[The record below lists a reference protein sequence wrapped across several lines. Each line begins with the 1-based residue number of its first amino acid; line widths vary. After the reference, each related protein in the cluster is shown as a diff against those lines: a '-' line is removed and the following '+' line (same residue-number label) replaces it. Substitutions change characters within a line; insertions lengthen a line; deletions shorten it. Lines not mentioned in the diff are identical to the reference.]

1 MTSKTQGYIFV
12 LLALTIFSLQD
23 AISKHL
29 ATAYPPIFVTMI
41 RYWAFALFTIILA
54 SKMRGGIKA
63 TARTKRPFL
72 QVTRGVLLAV
82 QV

>member
-12 LLALTIFSLQD
+12 LLALTIFSLHD

-41 RYWAFALFTIILA
+41 
-54 SKMRGGIKA
+54 
-63 TARTKRPFL
+63 
-72 QVTRGVLLAV
+72 
-82 QV
+82 